1 MTARGGAPTTL
12 MSPLRPGVLATAL
25 LLCTGALTGCYTR
38 AHAPGHASR
47 ASMTRVPLP
56 AIKPQLCLGG
66 ACDLE
71 APLGPIRFSAVQFQS
86 LNGKRSETS
95 FRVAY
100 QTARATCSGPVA
112 RPDGLPPLPFACT
125 IGASDDLP
133 VTLRLATGCLV
144 AALEPTQLL
153 GNEPPLRLETD
164 VVGLGGSRFPGN
176 EIALLGPEGVRAF
189 ATSQSTFD
197 MTLFVRPGATLSAS
211 QTLAVVALRAFFELE
226 GKPAE
231 CIRAQP

>member
-1 MTARGGAPTTL
+1 MAARDDAPTTV
-12 MSPLRPGVLATAL
+12 MSPLRL
-25 LLCTGALTGCYTR
+25 GALSTAMLSVGLSGCYTR
-38 AHAPGHASR
+38 THAPGYASR

-56 AIKPQLCLGG
+56 AVKPQLCLGG

-100 QTARATCSGPVA
+100 QNARATCSGPVA

-133 VTLRLATGCLV
+133 VTLRVAAGCLT

-153 GNEPPLRLETD
+153 GTEPALRLETD
-164 VVGLGGSRFPGN
+164 VVGLGGARFPGN
-176 EIALLGPEGVRAF
+176 ETALLGPEGVRAF
-189 ATSQSTFD
+189 ATSQSSFD
-197 MTLFVRPGATLSAS
+197 MTLFVRPGATLTAS
-211 QTLAVVALRAFFELE
+211 QTLAVVALRAFFELD

-231 CIRAQP
+231 CIQAAPKT

>member
-1 MTARGGAPTTL
+1 MTAAAGAPTTL
-12 MSPLRPGVLATAL
+12 MSPLRLGVLATAL
-25 LLCTGALTGCYTR
+25 LSAGLCGCYTR

-47 ASMTRVPLP
+47 ASMTRVPLH
-56 AIKPQLCLGG
+56 AVKPQLCLGG

-86 LNGKRSETS
+86 LNGRRSETS

-112 RPDGLPPLPFACT
+112 RPNGLPPLPFVCT

-133 VTLRLATGCLV
+133 VTLRVASGCLS
-144 AALEPTQLL
+144 AALEPTHLL
-153 GNEPPLRLETD
+153 GNEPSLRLETD
-164 VVGLGGSRFPGN
+164 VVGLGGARFPGN
-176 EIALLGPEGVRAF
+176 EIALLDPEGVRAL
-189 ATSQSTFD
+189 ATSQSSFD
-197 MTLFVRPGATLSAS
+197 MTLFVRPGASLTAT
-211 QTLAVVALRAFFELE
+211 QTLAVVALRAFFELD

-231 CIRAQP
+231 CIEAG